1 MISSQMQSR
10 RQKTT
15 LPAMRVNSR
24 GKLQIGTYI
33 SHKIPTG
40 LSAESAIKIEESGD
54 EYDPIM
60 EAPPPP

>member
-1 MISSQMQSR
+1 
-10 RQKTT
+10 
-15 LPAMRVNSR
+15 MRVNSR